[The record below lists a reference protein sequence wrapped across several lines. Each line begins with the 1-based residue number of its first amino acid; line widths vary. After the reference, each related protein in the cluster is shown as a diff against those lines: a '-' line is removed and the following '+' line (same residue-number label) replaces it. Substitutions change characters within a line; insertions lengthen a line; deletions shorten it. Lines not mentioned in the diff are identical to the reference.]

1 MLATQDILRS
11 TRVPQMC
18 IPLRLVVLSATVFLA
33 AQFAAGQNSPAAA
46 HSRTVAID
54 AGVPLHVVL
63 DKRVS
68 FTKVGQR
75 LQGHVAQPVYVFDR
89 VAVPAGTPVLG
100 KVTEVHSVSR
110 MKRFD
115 ALLGGD
121 FTPLREA
128 QVEFDTL
135 VL

>member
-1 MLATQDILRS
+1 MH
-11 TRVPQMC
+11 
-18 IPLRLVVLSATVFLA
+18 IPLRLSVLSVGVFLI
-33 AQFAAGQNSPAAA
+33 AQFAAAQNDPPSAQ
-46 HSRTVAID
+46 SRTLAVD

-75 LQGHVAQPVYVFDR
+75 LQGHVAQPVYVFDQ
-89 VAVPAGTPVLG
+89 VAVPAGTTVLG
-100 KVTEVHSVSR
+100 KVTEVHPVSR

-115 ALLGGD
+115 ALMGGD

-135 VL
+135 VLGNGKEVA